1 MPITPAGRAKLLA
14 DFSDQRVDL
23 TSEVISSVFYHSNN
37 QTLDVEFTHGRTY
50 SHPDVPPDVF
60 LSLVQASS
68 PGRYYNSNIRG
79 KYT

>member
-1 MPITPAGRAKLLA
+1 MPITPSGQTDRLA
-14 DFSDQRVDL
+14 EYADQRVDL
-23 TSEVISSVFYHSNN
+23 VSEVISSVFYHSSN

-60 LSLVQASS
+60 LALVQASS

-79 KYT
+79 KYI